1 MGCVDCED
9 IVRFKDS
16 IRCGGATCSTVR
28 CKPCHNAQRALRKWY
43 QKAER
48 TEEWENLS
56 SEDRKEMVKRNK
68 HKGTGKGFKRQVLV
82 NESASCTD
90 SLSLKQEKPFMTKKK
105 FLSLQTGMFFFHFD
119 IGYPTKILLSVT
131 FMLS

>member
-1 MGCVDCED
+1 M
-9 IVRFKDS
+9 RFKDS

-28 CKPCHNAQRALRKWY
+28 CKPCHNARRALRKWY

-105 FLSLQTGMFFFHFD
+105 FLSLQTGMFFF
-119 IGYPTKILLSVT
+119 ILISGIQQKYFSL
-131 FMLS
+131 